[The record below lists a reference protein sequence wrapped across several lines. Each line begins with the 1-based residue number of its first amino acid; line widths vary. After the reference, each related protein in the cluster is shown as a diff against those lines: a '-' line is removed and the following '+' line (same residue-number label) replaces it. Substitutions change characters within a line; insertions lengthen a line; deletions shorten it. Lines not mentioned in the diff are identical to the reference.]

1 MQKIAFLIAFLSLLQ
16 SAAWSYSSSKILLNF
31 TEKDSLFIEIVNG
44 QRYLRHQLKQG
55 QTLYSI
61 CKFYA
66 VKPSEL
72 YFNNPSLEVNNLRIG
87 QVIRVPMLRAA
98 LLLQKN
104 KLKGTQAFIPIYY
117 QVKSKE
123 TLYRIATVHF
133 QIPVEDLKHRN
144 ELKSN
149 DLSEGVHLEI
159 GWIDARGI
167 PDSLQQNLGLTG
179 ILGEESRRNQQH
191 YKAAYN
197 GSNEQLAEGI
207 ACWDKQMQLSS
218 KNKLYV
224 MSSIIKKGRFIR
236 VENPLTKRFVYAK
249 VVAPKPQNS
258 FTKGALVVLT
268 PTVAKALGALNARFF
283 VRIFYCAASTN

>member
-1 MQKIAFLIAFLSLLQ
+1 MQKTAFLVALLSLLQ
-16 SAAWSYSSSKILLNF
+16 SAAWSYSSHNKFLKF
-31 TEKDSLFIEIVNG
+31 TEKDSLFVEVVNG

-72 YFNNPSLEVNNLRIG
+72 YFNNPSLEVNDLRIG

-104 KLKGTQAFIPIYY
+104 KHEETQAFIPIYY
-117 QVKSKE
+117 KVKPKE
-123 TLYRIATVHF
+123 TLYRIARVHF
-133 QIPVEDLKHRN
+133 QIPVEDLKLRN
-144 ELKSN
+144 ELQSN
-149 DLSEGVHLEI
+149 DLNEGRHLKI

-167 PDSLQQNLGLTG
+167 PDSLQQTLGLTG
-179 ILGEESRRNQQH
+179 ILGEESNRNQQQ

-224 MSSIIKKGRFIR
+224 MSSIIKKGQYIR
-236 VENPLTKRFVYAK
+236 VENPMTKRFLYAK

-268 PTVAKALGALNARFF
+268 PTVAKALGALDARFF
-283 VRIFYCAASTN
+283 VRIFYCASQAN